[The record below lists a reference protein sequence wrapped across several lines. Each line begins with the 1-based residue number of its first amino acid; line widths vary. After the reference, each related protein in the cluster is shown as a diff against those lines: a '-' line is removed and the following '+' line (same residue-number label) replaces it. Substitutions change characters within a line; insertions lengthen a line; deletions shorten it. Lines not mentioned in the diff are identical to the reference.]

1 MKIRKEDV
9 IRETLLPYLQ
19 SHYEKLNKKQIFEI
33 TTRYIEAVYL
43 RNGMLHA
50 EATLEMLEN
59 LEEQNGNK

>member
-1 MKIRKEDV
+1 MKVKKEEV

-19 SHYEKLNKKQIFEI
+19 SHYDKLTKEQIFTM
-33 TTRYIEAVYL
+33 TTQYIRCVYL

-59 LEEQNGNK
+59 LGE